1 MNLAILFPSSVFSRF
16 EVDADFQNE
25 YEAAVGTG
33 NFRIVFYDYE
43 HFVRTDEVLL
53 ARCPDEEM
61 TVIYRGWMLNAVQ
74 YESFYRQLENR
85 GLHLVTSP
93 SQYCMMHL
101 FPNVYPLLGED
112 TPKMLVFPEGTAI
125 NIEEIKHNFTRF
137 MIKDYVKSEK
147 GTDFPKFFS
156 SSISES
162 EFERYVAMFREY
174 RGKLFTGGICIKEF
188 VELQKYGEHTNE
200 WRVFYAKG
208 KILSVSRNSGQGE
221 FTPTPPKALLEKYAS
236 LPSPFYTVDY
246 AELACGNWKILE
258 AGDSQVSGLSDGQ
271 DAGAFFRGLGVLFG
285 AGEE

>member
-1 MNLAILFPSSVFSRF
+1 MNIAILFPSSVFSRF
-16 EVDADFQNE
+16 EVDSDFQKE
-25 YEAAVGTG
+25 YDAAFVTG
-33 NFRIVFYDYE
+33 YFRIIFYDYE
-43 HFVRTDEVLL
+43 HFVRTGELLL

-74 YESFYRQLENR
+74 YESFYRQLEKR
-85 GLHLVTSP
+85 SLHLVTSP

-101 FPNVYPLLGED
+101 FPNVYPLLAED
-112 TPKMLVFPEGTAI
+112 TPKILVFPEGTSI

-137 MIKDYVKSEK
+137 MIKDFVKSEK

-162 EFERYVAMFREY
+162 EFERYVATFREY

-188 VELQKYGEHTNE
+188 VDLQKYNEHTNE

-221 FTPTPPKALLEKYAS
+221 FPPAPPKPLLKKYAS
-236 LPSPFYTVDY
+236 LPSSFYTVDY
-246 AELACGNWKILE
+246 AELASGDWKILE
-258 AGDSQVSGLSDGQ
+258 VGDGQVSGLSDGQ
-271 DAGAFFRGLGVLFG
+271 NAESFFRGLSVLFV
-285 AGEE
+285 E